1 MAMEQLEIEARITSN
16 PEILLG
22 TPIIRGTRIPVE
34 LIVGFV
40 EAGHSPEQ
48 IADDYPGLSVRDVE
62 AAVAFMESER
72 GRTEV
77 RPLFQST

>member
-1 MAMEQLEIEARITSN
+1 MEQPEIDARITSN

-40 EAGHSPEQ
+40 EAGHLPEQ
-48 IADDYPGLSVRDVE
+48 IADDYPVLSVRDIE
-62 AAVAFMESER
+62 AAVAFTESER
-72 GRTEV
+72 QRTDI
-77 RPLFQST
+77 RPLFQNP